1 MRRTNGRQRQPS
13 GQTSKSTTM
22 HTASRAL
29 PRHLRSAH
37 ARTLSRVHSLYCV
50 LSRPNETERRLP
62 RRSLSHCLPAYTKI
76 CSEQF
81 SLKSSLAEFTS
92 HQSRPAR
99 HAAVAQPNNKRL
111 TTVEVEAAVDAQV
124 EVAAEQQQQ
133 QQSKAN
139 ANANYTRRKRKFTA
153 SPAHLCVCVS
163 LFLRVCVCVFL
174 VACPVSLLSLRFA
187 SSRLTFYVF
196 FRVSFSRVCLTVV
209 FVRKQN

>member
-1 MRRTNGRQRQPS
+1 MLQRENY
-13 GQTSKSTTM
+13 KERERST
-22 HTASRAL
+22 AYVDGDSAA
-29 PRHLRSAH
+29 RSA
-37 ARTLSRVHSLYCV
+37 AATSCAERTAGSGSRVVKRVNQQQCTQHLVHSHDTCALHTHALALSLYCV
-50 LSRPNETERRLP
+50 LSRPNETERRLA
-62 RRSLSHCLPAYTKI
+62 RRSLSHWLPAYTKI

-124 EVAAEQQQQ
+124 EVAEQQQQ

-153 SPAHLCVCVS
+153 SPAHLCVRVS
-163 LFLRVCVCVFL
+163 VSTSLCVCF
-174 VACPVSLLSLRFA
+174 
-187 SSRLTFYVF
+187 
-196 FRVSFSRVCLTVV
+196 
-209 FVRKQN
+209 

>member
-1 MRRTNGRQRQPS
+1 M
-13 GQTSKSTTM
+13 
-22 HTASRAL
+22 
-29 PRHLRSAH
+29 
-37 ARTLSRVHSLYCV
+37 
-50 LSRPNETERRLP
+50 
-62 RRSLSHCLPAYTKI
+62 
-76 CSEQF
+76 
-81 SLKSSLAEFTS
+81 KSSLAEFTS

-187 SSRLTFYVF
+187 SSRLTFYF
-196 FRVSFSRVCLTVV
+196 SFASPFRVCVLQLFLCENKIENQNQFEIFVKSRHILFTSFPPSSYFPETYENVCKEIKVKNLITT
-209 FVRKQN
+209 N

>member
-37 ARTLSRVHSLYCV
+37 ARTRSLSLLRA
-50 LSRPNETERRLP
+50 LSRPNETERRLA
-62 RRSLSHCLPAYTKI
+62 RRSLSHWLPAYTKI

-124 EVAAEQQQQ
+124 EVAAEQQQ
-133 QQSKAN
+133 SKAN

-187 SSRLTFYVF
+187 SSRLTFYVS
-196 FRVSFSRVCLTVV
+196 FRVSFSRVCLTIV

>member
-1 MRRTNGRQRQPS
+1 M
-13 GQTSKSTTM
+13 
-22 HTASRAL
+22 
-29 PRHLRSAH
+29 
-37 ARTLSRVHSLYCV
+37 
-50 LSRPNETERRLP
+50 LSRPNETERRLSAS

-92 HQSRPAR
+92 HLSRPAR

-124 EVAAEQQQQ
+124 EVAEQ

-153 SPAHLCVCVS
+153 CPAHLCVCVS
-163 LFLRVCVCVFL
+163 LSLRVCVCVFL

-187 SSRLTFYVF
+187 SSRLRFTSPFASPF
-196 FRVSFSRVCLTVV
+196 RVCLTIV
-209 FVRKQN
+209 FVRNWPQTKLKTKINLKYL

>member
-50 LSRPNETERRLP
+50 LSRPNETERRLA

-124 EVAAEQQQQ
+124 EVAEQQQQ

-153 SPAHLCVCVS
+153 SPAHLCV
-163 LFLRVCVCVFL
+163 RVCLC
-174 VACPVSLLSLRFA
+174 
-187 SSRLTFYVF
+187 FYVF
-196 FRVSFSRVCLTVV
+196 VCASF
-209 FVRKQN
+209 

>member
-1 MRRTNGRQRQPS
+1 M
-13 GQTSKSTTM
+13 
-22 HTASRAL
+22 
-29 PRHLRSAH
+29 
-37 ARTLSRVHSLYCV
+37 
-50 LSRPNETERRLP
+50 LSRPNETERRLSAS

-92 HQSRPAR
+92 HLSRPAR

-124 EVAAEQQQQ
+124 EVAEQ

-153 SPAHLCVCVS
+153 CPAHLCVCVS
-163 LFLRVCVCVFL
+163 VSTCLCVCVFS
-174 VACPVSLLSLRFA
+174 CLSCLAPLTPFRDF
-187 SSRLTFYVF
+187 SFTFYVS
-196 FRVSFSRVCLTVV
+196 FRVSFSRVSYNCFCAKLAANKIENQNQFEIFVKSRHILFALPPHPLTLPL
-209 FVRKQN
+209 KT